1 MKAIGGAFA
10 TGIYWF
16 FAAAIVALFIE
27 ALIDP
32 HGQIIDVWVAA
43 LGIPAFGGGVIF
55 FTLLRIAEGRRRF
68 QEISLVR
75 AAVWGAVS
83 APVALVLLALLV
95 SGGDPLRVW
104 TTDGWRTWN
113 ESGDAIALL
122 AAILVAATLS
132 FAIAGWVTVKM
143 GRSMAAGIA
152 ESGA

>member
-83 APVALVLLALLV
+83 APVALVLVALLV
-95 SGGDPLRVW
+95 SGGDPPKVW
-104 TTDGWRTWN
+104 TTDGWRAWN
-113 ESGDAIALL
+113 DSAAIALVTAML
-122 AAILVAATLS
+122 GAATLS
-132 FAIAGWVTVKM
+132 FALAGWTTVKM